1 MGFLGKVKNEN
12 EAIWGFLS
20 FEKTGFSDL
29 GKWEIEKGSWEN
41 WVKMEERVGGVRVR

>member
-1 MGFLGKVKNEN
+1 MKNEN
-12 EAIWGFLS
+12 EAISRFLD

-41 WVKMEERVGGVRVR
+41 WVKMTEMGIGVGVR